1 MTLLWLP
8 LSSYWTDF
16 LILKHQIIYF
26 MCSEVFKTYNMKTEA
41 WNAKVGIFLSDFFP
55 QFPQLLGESIKF
67 VLQKNNTIKTFK
79 FFK

>member
-1 MTLLWLP
+1 
-8 LSSYWTDF
+8 
-16 LILKHQIIYF
+16 

-55 QFPQLLGESIKF
+55 QFPQLFGESIKF